1 MKPSLYI
8 PHWIADNGN
17 YAINSLK
24 HDSEDNDA
32 GNVPILIELKG
43 PSPCP
48 SEGAAVVGPG
58 ISSGSGSGSGF
69 GSFCNTDGPHLEL
82 SAPSLRNCAPDRPNI
97 NMNTNIDFLYQVG
110 EQLSFLA
117 YSMLFLYSFFP
128 RIIQPDL

>member
-24 HDSEDNDA
+24 HDSEDNDG

-48 SEGAAVVGPG
+48 SEGAAAVGPD
-58 ISSGSGSGSGF
+58 IRSGSGSGS
-69 GSFCNTDGPHLEL
+69 GSFCNTDGPQLEL
-82 SAPSLRNCAPDRPNI
+82 SAPSFRNCAADRPNI

-117 YSMLFLYSFFP
+117 NSMLFLCSFFP
-128 RIIQPDL
+128 RIKQPNL